1 MSDKPVGAGMFQVNE
16 NEEIWGL
23 NRRFILFSNAL
34 LVNMFEQFQDL
45 LGPVAKRRIYE
56 VGYASGKMG
65 GERMREIFKGG
76 IDQFNQHLKL
86 AGALGWGKLENL
98 EYDESSGRIVLEYP
112 NSWEAEGFMEAH
124 DNKKGDSTQCIFL
137 SGLIAGAAE
146 GAFEVTYEGEEET
159 CVGKGDKFCRF
170 IATPMGEKRKVMK

>member
-16 NEEIWGL
+16 NDEIWGL

-56 VGYASGKMG
+56 VGYSSGKMG

-76 IDQFNQHLKL
+76 IDQFNQHLNL
-86 AGALGWGKLENL
+86 AGALGWGKLANV

-112 NSWEAEGFMEAH
+112 NAWEAEGFLEAH
-124 DNKKGDSTQCIFL
+124 DKEKSKSTQCIFL

-146 GAFEVTYEGEEET
+146 GAFEVPYEGEEET
-159 CVGKGDKFCRF
+159 CVGRGDKLCRF
-170 IATPMGEKRKVMK
+170 VATPMGSERKVMK